1 MLYFAYLGISID
13 VLKVLFDFVNEKVNN
28 LYIWK
33 GVKWARLKGVQNRHL
48 KVITVLLC
56 GQVLNLVI
64 PFSTRLTRAII
75 PVDG

>member
-1 MLYFAYLGISID
+1 M
-13 VLKVLFDFVNEKVNN
+13 
-28 LYIWK
+28 
-33 GVKWARLKGVQNRHL
+33 KWARLKDVQHGHL
-48 KVITVLLC
+48 KAITVLSC

>member
-1 MLYFAYLGISID
+1 MPNIYG
-13 VLKVLFDFVNEKVNN
+13 
-28 LYIWK
+28 
-33 GVKWARLKGVQNRHL
+33 HL

-75 PVDG
+75 PVDGKNCLLLDRHYGLM

>member
-1 MLYFAYLGISID
+1 M
-13 VLKVLFDFVNEKVNN
+13 
-28 LYIWK
+28 
-33 GVKWARLKGVQNRHL
+33 KWARLKGVQHGHL

-64 PFSTRLTRAII
+64 PFSTGLTRAII